1 MCCIFLLHN
10 GTRQGGNVA
19 KGCLR
24 RDAKCAA
31 KEARREGDAPRY
43 EIATPGGGHGAWA
56 RVYQEGKNCAPC
68 GFGVGMDS
76 VGGLFF

>member
-1 MCCIFLLHN
+1 VLHFLLHN

-19 KGCLR
+19 KGCPR

-43 EIATPGGGHGAWA
+43 EIATPGGAQCVGSGVP
-56 RVYQEGKNCAPC
+56 RGKKLCAMRIWR
-68 GFGVGMDS
+68 GDG
-76 VGGLFF
+76 

>member
-43 EIATPGGGHGAWA
+43 EIATPGGGA
-56 RVYQEGKNCAPC
+56 RCVGSGVPRGKKLCAMRIRR
-68 GFGVGMDS
+68 GDG
-76 VGGLFF
+76 